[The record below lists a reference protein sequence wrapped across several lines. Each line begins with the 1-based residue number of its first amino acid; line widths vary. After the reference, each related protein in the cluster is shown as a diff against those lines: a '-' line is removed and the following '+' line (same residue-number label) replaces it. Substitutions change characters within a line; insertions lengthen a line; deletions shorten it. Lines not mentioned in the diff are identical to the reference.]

1 MSSVSEN
8 LSADNSVKN
17 QAIAETLERKYG
29 TWLGQRYFEVET
41 RSDKAVFSVKV
52 ILRNADKSFVYPI
65 EGRIMYADQDMTLD
79 AARDFLVDFI
89 DAYIQEYLSGGEETY
104 LTIDWSDYEC
114 DGIELQL
121 RGQILNLKL
130 EELADQWINGSGV
143 LH

>member
-41 RSDKAVFSVKV
+41 RSDKAVFSVEV

-79 AARDFLVDFI
+79 AARDFLIDFI

-104 LTIDWSDYEC
+104 LTIDWSNYEC
-114 DGIELQL
+114 DGIELQM